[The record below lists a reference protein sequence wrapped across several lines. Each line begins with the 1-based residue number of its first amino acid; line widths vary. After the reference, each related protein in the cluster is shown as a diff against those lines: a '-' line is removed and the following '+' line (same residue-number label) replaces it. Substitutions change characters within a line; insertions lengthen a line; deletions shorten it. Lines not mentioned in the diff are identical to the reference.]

1 MAQKRVIVKEAIF
14 PTAKNQLK
22 QSDMYRGPLGG
33 KEKAGPTPGFVTYLL
48 CGQGCVTGNI

>member
-22 QSDMYRGPLGG
+22 QSDMCRGPLGG